1 MESGNVIKL
10 AGGIQQNI
18 HQEIPIQEHGEG
30 RMEYRGTG

>member
-10 AGGIQQNI
+10 AGAFSKISIRKFQFRNMVR
-18 HQEIPIQEHGEG
+18 G